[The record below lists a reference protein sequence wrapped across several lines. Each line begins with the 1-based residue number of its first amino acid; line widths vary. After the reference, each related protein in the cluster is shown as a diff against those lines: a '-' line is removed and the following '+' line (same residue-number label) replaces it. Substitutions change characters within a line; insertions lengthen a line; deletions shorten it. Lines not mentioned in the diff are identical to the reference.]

1 MSIKLQAFEGYKT
14 ILAESGIVDSRHHA
28 LCRAM
33 DEMHRAFCQ
42 LDLTQQ
48 RVFRNGLGEQS
59 LIDAIRQYARSNPLA
74 NEDF

>member
-74 NEDF
+74 NENF